1 MWWHLTKPDFRQAVR
16 WHRPDLQPGKP
27 IHAAALRR
35 HTASLGRPI
44 RNPSFPTGP
53 RIHCASLYGESPV
66 LTAQASRHTKV
77 LAIRT
82 WKQRLTLICVTRSAH
97 RDPAL
102 KSPRLTF
109 PFRVQRGAAG
119 MAQVIELH
127 RQQRTR
133 ESSCQQTCE
142 AMHTLASLNPLPRG
156 AITVANDAPVIKF
169 PDKPRPASHL
179 IHARQLQSVDDFS
192 CKSSARIEVILVKP
206 VSTHTCHASSRT
218 PGALRW
224 VGEAPRFRWAI
235 NSATML
241 MAISGTV

>member
-1 MWWHLTKPDFRQAVR
+1 MVASDEARISASCRLVQA
-16 WHRPDLQPGKP
+16 RPSARKS
-27 IHAAALRR
+27 IHAGALRR
-35 HTASLGRPI
+35 HTASLGRPA
-44 RNPSFPTGP
+44 RNPSFPTDP

-66 LTAQASRHTKV
+66 LIAQASRHTKA

-109 PFRVQRGAAG
+109 PFRVQRGVAG

-133 ESSCQQTCE
+133 ESSYEQTCE
-142 AMHTLASLNPLPRG
+142 VMHTLASLNPLPRG

-169 PDKPRPASHL
+169 LDKPRLARHSVVPGTFNHL
-179 IHARQLQSVDDFS
+179 AISATNRRPGSKGLSSNRCQPIPVMPPPEHREPSGGLVKLPDFDGQSVPQR
-192 CKSSARIEVILVKP
+192 C
-206 VSTHTCHASSRT
+206 
-218 PGALRW
+218 
-224 VGEAPRFRWAI
+224 
-235 NSATML
+235 
-241 MAISGTV
+241 